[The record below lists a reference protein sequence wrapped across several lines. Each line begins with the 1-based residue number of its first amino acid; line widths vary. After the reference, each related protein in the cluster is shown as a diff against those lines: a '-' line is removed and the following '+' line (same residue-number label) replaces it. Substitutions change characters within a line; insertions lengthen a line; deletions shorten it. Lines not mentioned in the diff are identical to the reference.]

1 MEKANIEVFIKSWNN
16 LNVDKDSFNVIVN
29 PSLSLINEADI
40 WIVNKQLKAESFEII
55 EKNLIDKPNLSICF
69 FLEAKEMS
77 FIDVIEDLKENY
89 PFSNI
94 GTVIKPTQ
102 FSRVDSFLKSVISRK
117 DMVTFDAD
125 FTDIDFDIHE

>member
-69 FLEAKEMS
+69 FLSALS
-77 FIDVIEDLKENY
+77 LSPSSIVF
-89 PFSNI
+89 
-94 GTVIKPTQ
+94 
-102 FSRVDSFLKSVISRK
+102 
-117 DMVTFDAD
+117 
-125 FTDIDFDIHE
+125 